1 MAYAAEASTSRMEEL
16 VADTVP
22 TSQPPSPHALVPSS
36 SQDVGNHN
44 GNATSRKENEVQLV
58 PSSNQDAG
66 SHSEGVAARKEN
78 EVTIPLTF
86 PQSIVKSAHDN
97 LPYTELLLQ
106 NYRNFTRS
114 TTPSRLMYYENG
126 DWLDFSSEAMDQLR
140 PAFAERKAIVEASI
154 NGSKYLFDF
163 MRMLQIDFETK
174 NCWSIS
180 WIDEY
185 GKCFFPKVSIA
196 KEGECTEQEQNKYIE
211 SCVNAN
217 ANASIAHKVE
227 LAIKVDDS
235 SLKRK
240 RAEFEAIPSNPI
252 MAFPTPPVSAPPVI
266 TRPVS
271 TRPVSAPP
279 INVPSIIP
287 NNVPRG
293 PRLVEVFRWPKT
305 MILREGD
312 REHELIKNFFLSGI
326 RKLDPAAKVTAIY
339 KCTREGNLEKA
350 RYEQFQKQVDLTTAI
365 RGDDVAKTIH
375 AWHGASGSE
384 VATLLTHGFQFPTKV
399 PTADVYGVG
408 VYLSP
413 VGLAQLSADLAEAD
427 ENGEKHIILCQL
439 LLGNVEKVPFGSQ
452 QDQPSGVEY
461 DIGSD
466 DPNNPS
472 WYVVWPCNMNKH
484 ILPEFVV
491 SYQPTVNVRG
501 KSKADPGWDEAM
513 LSKVQGALPPAQFQ
527 EVLHLH
533 KIYRAG
539 FYTKDAFIKRLRLI
553 VEDNILQTISPDDN
567 A

>member
-1 MAYAAEASTSRMEEL
+1 MEEF

-22 TSQPPSPHALVPSS
+22 SRPPSLHALVPSS
-36 SQDVGNHN
+36 SQDAGNHSGDAGN
-44 GNATSRKENEVQLV
+44 HSGNAASRKENEVQLV

-78 EVTIPLTF
+78 EVTIPLTL
-86 PQSIVKSAHDN
+86 PQSTVQGSASAHDN
-97 LPYTELLLQ
+97 LPSTELLLQ

-140 PAFAERKAIVEASI
+140 PAFVDSKAIVEVSI
-154 NGSKYLFDF
+154 DGSKYLFDF
-163 MRMLQIDFETK
+163 MRMLQIDSETK

-185 GKCFFPKVSIA
+185 GKCFFPKVSIE
-196 KEGECTEQEQNKYIE
+196 KEGEYTELEQNKYVE

-217 ANASIAHKVE
+217 ANSNANANASIAQKVE
-227 LAIKVDDS
+227 LVVKLDDS

-252 MAFPTPPVSAPPVI
+252 MSFPTPPVSAPPVI
-266 TRPVS
+266 TRPI
-271 TRPVSAPP
+271 SAPS
-279 INVPSIIP
+279 INVPPIIP
-287 NNVPRG
+287 ENVPRG
-293 PRLVEVFRWPKT
+293 PRLVEVFRWPKA

-312 REHELIKNFFLSGI
+312 KEHELIKDYFLTGI

-339 KCTREGNLEKA
+339 KCTREENFEKA
-350 RYEQFQKQVDLTTAI
+350 RYEQFQKQVDLTKAI
-365 RGDDVAKTIH
+365 RGDDAAKTIH
-375 AWHGASGSE
+375 AWHGASESE
-384 VATLLTHGFQFPTKV
+384 VTTLLTYGFQFPTKV
-399 PTADVYGVG
+399 PAADVYGVG

-413 VGLAQLSADLAEAD
+413 VGLAQLSADIAEAD

-439 LLGNVEKVPFGSQ
+439 LLGNVEKVPIGSQ
-452 QDQPSGVEY
+452 QDQPSKMEY

-466 DPNNPS
+466 DPNSPS

-491 SYQPTVNVRG
+491 SYQPTVNARG
-501 KSKADPGWDEAM
+501 KSKADPGWDGAL
-513 LSKVQGALPPAQFQ
+513 LSKFQGSLPPAQFQ

-539 FYTKDAFIKRLRLI
+539 FYTKDAFIKRLGFI
-553 VEDNILQTISPDDN
+553 VEDNILQTILPDDKC

>member
-1 MAYAAEASTSRMEEL
+1 MAYAAEASTSRMEEF

-36 SQDVGNHN
+36 SQAVGNHN

-78 EVTIPLTF
+78 EVTIPLTL
-86 PQSIVKSAHDN
+86 PQSIVKSAHGN
-97 LPYTELLLQ
+97 LPSTELLLQ
-106 NYRNFTRS
+106 NYRNFTRR

-140 PAFAERKAIVEASI
+140 PAFADHKAIVEVSI

-163 MRMLQIDFETK
+163 MRMLQIDSETK

-196 KEGECTEQEQNKYIE
+196 KEGEYTEQEQNKNIE

-217 ANASIAHKVE
+217 ANASIAQKVD
-227 LAIKVDDS
+227 LVIKLDDS

-312 REHELIKNFFLSGI
+312 KEHELIKDYFLSGI
-326 RKLDPAAKVTAIY
+326 RKFDPAAKVTAIY

-350 RYEQFQKQVDLTTAI
+350 RYEQFQKQVDLTKAI

-384 VATLLTHGFQFPTKV
+384 VATLLTYGFQFPTKV

-466 DPNNPS
+466 DPNSPS

-553 VEDNILQTISPDDN
+553 VEDNILQTISPDDD